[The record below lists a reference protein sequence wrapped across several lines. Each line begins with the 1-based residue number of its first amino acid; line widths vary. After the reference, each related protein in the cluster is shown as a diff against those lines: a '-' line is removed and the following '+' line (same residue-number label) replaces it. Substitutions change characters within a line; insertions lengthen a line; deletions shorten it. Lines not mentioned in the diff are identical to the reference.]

1 MAVFML
7 FVVWSLNYFSILF
20 LTGKTK
26 NNKNI
31 SQSVCSQHME
41 TNPNIVLTEETNLA
55 IKSSFEAEESG
66 KFFFVNDQLKC

>member
-1 MAVFML
+1 MAVFVL
-7 FVVWSLNYFSILF
+7 FVVWSLNYFSFLF

-41 TNPNIVLTEETNLA
+41 TNPNIVLAEETNLA
-55 IKSSFEAEESG
+55 IKSSFETEESG
-66 KFFFVNDQLKC
+66 KLFFVNDQLKC

>member
-1 MAVFML
+1 
-7 FVVWSLNYFSILF
+7 
-20 LTGKTK
+20 
-26 NNKNI
+26 
-31 SQSVCSQHME
+31 ME